1 MLQKTFRLQEQMR
14 CVDEFKPPGKTG
26 VLKFP
31 GLCLILS
38 LGRSPDGPAASL
50 ALTPGSVMMVLLISL
65 LVRYGL
71 QNENR
76 RFCILLRTPP
86 SDPP

>member
-1 MLQKTFRLQEQMR
+1 MLQKTFRLRGQMR

-38 LGRSPDGPAASL
+38 LDCSPDSPAASL
-50 ALTPGSVMMVLLISL
+50 ALTPGPVMVLLISL
-65 LVRYGL
+65 LVRYWL
-71 QNENR
+71 QN
-76 RFCILLRTPP
+76 
-86 SDPP
+86 